1 MRRLQPLNGW
11 VLTLAWGVLA
21 PAAMGGF
28 ATAWLEAMSWVES
41 DIHVFVISF
50 VVAQWAGAIWWGR
63 MTEWDLETRNYQ
75 LRPLAR
81 VRS

>member
-1 MRRLQPLNGW
+1 M
-11 VLTLAWGVLA
+11 
-21 PAAMGGF
+21 F
-28 ATAWLEAMSWVES
+28 WVES
-41 DIHVFVISF
+41 DIRVFVIGF

-81 VRS
+81 VRH